1 MPVFLLLWWGQTV
14 SMLGSQFVNFA
25 LGVWM
30 YQRTGSVTLYGLIAL
45 ASVGP
50 QVLATPFAGVL
61 ADRIDRRWVLLAG
74 HAGAGICSALLIAL
88 HELDMLTIWTVLPPV
103 ALSSIFH
110 APLLPTFAAA
120 TTVLV
125 PREQLGR
132 ANGLVQLGAAVSQI
146 ATPAVAGYL
155 LLAMG
160 LRTILLLDVVSFLLA
175 IVSLLL
181 IRIPRPAMSAEGRE
195 TRGPVWRQ
203 VVFGWQYIRQRPG
216 LVGLLAFLGV
226 VNFSIGMV
234 QLLVTPM
241 VLGFTDATELG
252 VVLTA
257 GGVGMLAGSG
267 VMVAW
272 GGPRQRI
279 FGVLGFV
286 FLQGLLMFVGAA
298 RPSALL
304 VGVAAFGLLFAVPL
318 ISGCSQTV
326 WQRKVPADVQ
336 GRVLAVKTAV
346 AGVAM
351 PLAFLL
357 AGPLADGVFEPL
369 MAQNGALASTV
380 GSLLGVGRGR
390 GVALLFIV
398 LGCLMI
404 AAAIIGYNYPRLRR
418 VEAELPDTDEARPVP
433 SS

>member
-1 MPVFLLLWWGQTV
+1 MPVFLLLWLGQTI

-30 YQRTGSVTLYGLIAL
+30 YQRTGSVTLFGLIAL
-45 ASVGP
+45 ASVAP

-61 ADRIDRRWVLLAG
+61 ADRVDRRWVLVAG
-74 HAGAGICSALLIAL
+74 HVGGGVCSALLIAL
-88 HELDMLTIWTVLPPV
+88 HQLDLLTIWTVLPPV

-146 ATPAVAGYL
+146 ATPAATGYL

-160 LRTILLLDVVSFLLA
+160 LRTILLLDVASFSFA

-181 IRIPRPAMSAEGRE
+181 VRIPRPPTSAEGRE
-195 TRGPVWRQ
+195 TRGPALRQ
-203 VVFGWQYIRQRPG
+203 VVFGWHYIRQRPG

-226 VNFSIGMV
+226 VNFSLGMV

-267 VMVAW
+267 LMVAW

-279 FGVLGFV
+279 VGVLGFV

-298 RPSALL
+298 RPSAPL
-304 VGVAAFGLLFAVPL
+304 VGFAAFGLLFAVPL

-346 AGVAM
+346 AGTAM

-380 GSLLGVGRGR
+380 GRLLGVGRGR
-390 GVALLFIV
+390 GVALLFTV

-404 AAAIIGYNYPRLRR
+404 ASAIIGYIYARLRR
-418 VEAELPDTDEARPVP
+418 VEAELPDTDEGRAAPAT
-433 SS
+433 